1 MIYIWDSQTAAKKNF
16 MTLPRGGR
24 SVSALAMDAGCTRL
38 AAADMSDDYS
48 LHVFDLMGPKIKER
62 CQIICSG
69 KTDRK
74 KIQMVRFFPGSRDK
88 LMSISTD
95 HVCTWTIDTA
105 KKQMKGAMHTQPKGA
120 TNLIYTS
127 LAFSKD
133 GTAYT
138 AASNGI
144 VYKWKETSLVG

>member
-69 KTDRK
+69 KNDRK

-88 LMSISTD
+88 LMS
-95 HVCTWTIDTA
+95 
-105 KKQMKGAMHTQPKGA
+105 MKGAMHTQPKGA